1 MNSTTNIIRRHK
13 WQVINNSDIYSKPS
27 IGTVYSPFGFDID
40 PMEKLILVNFEK
52 DPDEFYNILE
62 FQQSRDNK
70 GIKHILVI
78 AYRKDGS
85 TDVYHQAGFP
95 FGSQDSVLNNASFFE
110 RSLDNAKFNVNS
122 DLMEVYFLFEDK
134 MGREIKV
141 IVNERK
147 REKKTP
153 FFLLAPVGSNSKKPK
168 SLPIYSLYEMSFTRI
183 KHTDISIE
191 INKVTHKPD
200 TFPIPIDWSKNYF
213 TRYSADTFNVDWNKN
228 FNGQLS
234 PLSPDN
240 NQKIENLGVTY
251 EMVENSGHY
260 EIKRMSAKNKKHKI
274 VIEFYPPIPDI
285 VCLREEMDIVGDFS
299 ITTDNSSGAV
309 SGYYQIKRQGNEIDF
324 EINPNKGWEPNESRC
339 ILNLLFFFVKI
350 FKEWPKSYVWNAK
363 ISLDEK
369 SHPTM
374 QSDWKRI

>member
-1 MNSTTNIIRRHK
+1 MKSDIIRKRK
-13 WQVINNSDIYSKPS
+13 RDAIDNIDIYSKPS
-27 IGTVYSPFGFDID
+27 NGTVYSPFGFDID
-40 PMEKLILVNFEK
+40 PMEKLMLVNFEK

-62 FQQSRDNK
+62 FQQSRDNR

-200 TFPIPIDWSKNYF
+200 TFPIPIDWSRNYF

-240 NQKIENLGVTY
+240 NQRIENLGVTY
-251 EMVENSGHY
+251 EMVEKSGHY

-285 VCLREEMDIVGDFS
+285 VCLRDEMDIVGDFS

-309 SGYYQIKRQGNEIDF
+309 SGYYQIKRQGNEIEI

-369 SHPTM
+369 SRPTM
-374 QSDWKRI
+374 QSGWKRI